1 MILDVLRLREASH
14 VALLGAGGKSTLQTI
29 LERESASASEV
40 HTFYEVGASD
50 GKCLKLYE
58 REAVTLRSGTD
69 CAVVVAGLG
78 ALDWPVGEVC
88 DGYAL
93 RREWAAEPARLCDE
107 HMLLSAVR
115 ETLYALPL
123 PKERVRVLLN
133 QADTGSL
140 HVRASDLLRALQDEG
155 YFAAALSLLY

>member
-1 MILDVLRLREASH
+1 MILDVLRLREASC
-14 VALLGAGGKSTLQTI
+14 VALLGAGGKSTLQAI
-29 LERESASASEV
+29 LERESASASEERR
-40 HTFYEVGASD
+40 FYEVGAS
-50 GKCLKLYE
+50 GGRGLKLYE
-58 REAVTLRSGTD
+58 PGAVPLLPETD

-78 ALDWPVGEVC
+78 ALDWPIGEVC

-93 RREWAAEPARLCDE
+93 RREWAAAPSMACDE

-123 PKERVRVLLN
+123 PKGRVRVLLN
-133 QADTGSL
+133 QADTGTL

-155 YFAAALSLLY
+155 YFAAALSLLF

>member
-14 VALLGAGGKSTLQTI
+14 VALLGAGGRSTLQAI
-29 LERESASASEV
+29 LERESASDSEV
-40 HTFYEVGASD
+40 RSFYEVGASG

-58 REAVTLRSGTD
+58 PGTAALRPGTD

-93 RREWAAEPARLCDE
+93 RREWAAEPARPCDE
-107 HMLLSAVR
+107 HMLLSIVR

-123 PKERVRVLLN
+123 PKEQVRVLLN
-133 QADTGSL
+133 QADTGTL